1 MIQAEYQRFLQTLDN
16 ETDSEDVRKA
26 ISLDVT

>member
-16 ETDSEDVRKA
+16 ETDSRAFVKQVA
-26 ISLDVT
+26 SMK